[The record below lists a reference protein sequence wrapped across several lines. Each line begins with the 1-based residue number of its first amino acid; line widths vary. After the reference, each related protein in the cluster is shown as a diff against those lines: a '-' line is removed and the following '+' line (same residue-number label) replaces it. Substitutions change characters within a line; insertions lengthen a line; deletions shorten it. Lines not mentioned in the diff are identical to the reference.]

1 MNLPGAHAKG
11 GRPVSW
17 GTFSRTMTVTAL
29 DGTEWDVTR
38 RADGYSVPAAI
49 VFLVL
54 TIAVWIAAFAF
65 SLPTVLLWLEVAL
78 LPILLIGPRDY
89 VVAARNTATGEVRSE
104 RVHGRRPSREAQR
117 ALARELSGLA

>member
-1 MNLPGAHAKG
+1 M
-11 GRPVSW
+11 R
-17 GTFSRTMTVTAL
+17 VTAL

-54 TIAVWIAAFAF
+54 TIVGWVVAIVFA
-65 SLPTVLLWLEVAL
+65 LPVVLFVLELAAL
-78 LPILLIGPRDY
+78 LILALVGRRDY
-89 VVAARNTATGEVRSE
+89 LVAARSTTTGEVRSE
-104 RVHGRRPSREAQR
+104 RVRGRRRSKGAQR